1 MTQTTFHQTI
11 HNAIRA
17 KVNGISFGSR
27 TDVFGN
33 SVTPAIIYDNDP
45 TDVPDNAAWVHA
57 QVRPTDA
64 VQTAIGSAGNR
75 LFRHTGILVLTV
87 HTKLGTGTS
96 DATYW
101 CDRIASTF
109 RGITVSGVTYKTP
122 VVTILGS
129 DDGGQWF
136 KMSVRVPWHAD
147 DNET

>member
-17 KVNGISFGSR
+17 KVHGIAFGSH
-27 TDVFGN
+27 TDVFGD
-33 SVTPAIIYDNDP
+33 TAAPTKIYDNDP
-45 TDVPDNAAWVHA
+45 TNIPDDDPWVFV

-64 VQTAIGSAGNR
+64 TQTAIGSPGNR

-87 HTKLGTGTS
+87 HTKLGAGTS
-96 DATYW
+96 DATFW

-109 RGITVSGVTYKTP
+109 RGITDSGVTYKTP
-122 VVTILGS
+122 VVTILGA

-136 KMSVRVPWHAD
+136 KMSVRVPWYAD